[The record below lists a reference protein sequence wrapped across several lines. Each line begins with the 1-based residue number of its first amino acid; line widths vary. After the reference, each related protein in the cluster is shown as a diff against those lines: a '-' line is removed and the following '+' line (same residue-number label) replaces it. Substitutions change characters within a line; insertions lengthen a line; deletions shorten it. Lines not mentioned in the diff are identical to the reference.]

1 MIHSAALKLTIWYL
15 AIIMAL
21 SISFSVALF
30 NIYSADLSKS
40 LGGQPKFL
48 TALPDDY
55 IRGFRDYRD
64 QQLSDSE
71 NRMVRNLV
79 LFNLSTL
86 VFGGLL
92 SYGLARRTLRPI
104 GDAFEAQSRFSSD
117 ASHEL
122 RTPLTAMQT
131 EIEVA
136 LRNKDITK
144 AQALDLLRSNLE
156 EVAKLRALSEGL
168 LKLSRSHVKELVLQP
183 LDLETVMADV
193 IDRVI
198 KPAQVKDMTVENE
211 VGSHRVIGDHQSL
224 VELLV
229 ILIDNAIKYSNK
241 KTKIRV
247 QAELNGKQ
255 VLVHVIDHG
264 RGIDNEQLPHI
275 FERFYRVDSS
285 RTKENGDGY
294 GLGLSIAEMIAKAH
308 GAQLS
313 VKSTVGKGSIFTVIL
328 SAAV

>member
-1 MIHSAALKLTIWYL
+1 MWYL
-15 AIIMAL
+15 AIILIL

-30 NIYSADLSKS
+30 NIYSAELSKG
-40 LGGQPKFL
+40 LLGQPKFF
-48 TALPDDY
+48 TTLPDDY
-55 IRGFRDYRD
+55 IRGFQTYRS

-71 NRMVRNLV
+71 GRMIRNLV
-79 LFNLSTL
+79 LFNIGTL

-92 SYGLARRTLRPI
+92 SYGLARRTLQPI

-144 AQALDLLRSNLE
+144 TQALALLRSNLE

-168 LKLSRSHVKELVLQP
+168 LRLSRSHTKELELRSVEIDKVLS
-183 LDLETVMADV
+183 DV
-193 IDRVI
+193 IERVI
-198 KPAQVKDMTVENE
+198 KPAEAKHISVENE
-211 VGSHRVIGDHQSL
+211 ITDDLRVVADHQSL

-229 ILIDNAIKYSNK
+229 IFIDNAIKYSSAK
-241 KTKIRV
+241 SAITLKSEV
-247 QAELNGKQ
+247 NGRQ
-255 VLVHVIDHG
+255 LMLHVTDHG
-264 RGIDNEQLPHI
+264 KGIPAEQLPHI

-285 RTKENGDGY
+285 RAKDSRDGY
-294 GLGLSIAEMIAKAH
+294 GLGLSIAEMIAKALD
-308 GAQLS
+308 AQLS
-313 VKSTVGKGSIFTVIL
+313 VKSTLGKGSTFTIIL
-328 SAAV
+328 PIA

>member
-1 MIHSAALKLTIWYL
+1 
-15 AIIMAL
+15 MAL

-30 NIYSADLSKS
+30 NIYSAELSKG
-40 LGGQPKFL
+40 LDGQPKFL
-48 TALPDDY
+48 TNLPDDY
-55 IRGFRDYRD
+55 IRGFQNFRD
-64 QQLSDSE
+64 QQLSDAE
-71 NRMVRNLV
+71 GRMVRNLV
-79 LFNLSTL
+79 IFNFGTL

-104 GDAFEAQSRFSSD
+104 GEAFEAQSRFSSD

-168 LKLSRSHVKELVLQP
+168 LKLSRSHSKELTLQP
-183 LDLETVMADV
+183 IELDAVMADV

-198 KPAQVKDMTVENE
+198 KPAQAKDMTIENE
-211 VGSHRVIGDHQSL
+211 ISSMQVLGDHQSL

-229 ILIDNAIKYSNK
+229 ILIDNAIKYSDK
-241 KTKIRV
+241 KTKISVR
-247 QAELNGKQ
+247 AETTSKQ
-255 VLVHVIDHG
+255 VLIHVADHG
-264 RGIDNEQLPHI
+264 RGIPAEQLPHI

-294 GLGLSIAEMIAKAH
+294 GLGLSIAEMIAKAL

-313 VKSTVGKGSIFTVIL
+313 VKSTVGKGSTFTIIL
-328 SAAV
+328 PSVQ